1 MKGSDSMSLAE
12 EAARAGLHRVGARPP
27 FWIYLRQVWRR
38 RQFIY
43 RLARYRIEAQN
54 GQNRL
59 GMAWVLLKPII
70 DAAVY
75 GTVFGLF
82 LMRGNIPDHYL
93 LFLVV
98 GVFMFEFFS
107 GCFTAGAKSIT
118 RNANLVQSLSFP
130 RMALPLAL
138 VTEKFLEFVPMLAII
153 LATAL
158 GTGVRPTTDWLLL
171 FPLVA
176 LFCIFNAGVTMFTA
190 RLTVHFRDLTQLLP
204 FASRLLF
211 YTSGIF
217 YSLDL
222 AFANN
227 PTFLKIIA
235 FQPIH
240 EFLSLGRSVFLDEPG
255 FRAPTEFWLYAAAWS
270 AVSIVV
276 GSLFFWAAEERYG
289 RVD

>member
-1 MKGSDSMSLAE
+1 MSLAD
-12 EAARAGLHRVGARPP
+12 EAARAGLHKVGARPP
-27 FWIYLRQVWRR
+27 FWIYLRDVWRR

-43 RLARYRIEAQN
+43 RLARYRIEASN

-75 GTVFGLF
+75 GTVFGFF
-82 LMRGNIPDHYL
+82 LMRGNIPDHYI

-107 GCFTAGAKSIT
+107 SCLTSGAKSIT

-138 VTEKFLEFVPMLAII
+138 VTEKLLEFVPMLGII
-153 LATAL
+153 FATAL
-158 GTGVRPTTDWLLL
+158 FSGLRPTTEWLLMVPIVVL
-171 FPLVA
+171 LTV
-176 LFCIFNAGVTMFTA
+176 FNAGVTMFTA

-211 YTSGIF
+211 YTSGVF

-227 PTFLKIIA
+227 ETVLRIMDV
-235 FQPIH
+235 QPIH
-240 EFLSLGRSVFLDEPG
+240 EFLSLGRSIFLDTPG
-255 FRAPTEFWLYAAAWS
+255 FTAPPEYWLYASLW
-270 AVSIVV
+270 AVASIVV

>member
-1 MKGSDSMSLAE
+1 MSLAD
-12 EAARAGLHRVGARPP
+12 EAARAGLHKVGARPP
-27 FWIYLRQVWRR
+27 FWIYLRDVWRR

-43 RLARYRIEAQN
+43 RLARYRIEASN

-70 DAAVY
+70 DAVVY
-75 GTVFGLF
+75 GTVFGFF
-82 LMRGNIPDHYL
+82 LMRGNIPDHYI

-98 GVFMFEFFS
+98 GVFMFEFFAS
-107 GCFTAGAKSIT
+107 CLTSGAKSIT

-138 VTEKFLEFVPMLAII
+138 VTEKLLEFVPMLGII
-153 LATAL
+153 FATAIFSGL
-158 GTGVRPTTDWLLL
+158 RPTTDWLLML
-171 FPLVA
+171 PIVVLLTV
-176 LFCIFNAGVTMFTA
+176 FNSGVTMFTA

-211 YTSGIF
+211 YTSGVF

-227 PTFLKIIA
+227 ETVLRIMDV
-235 FQPIH
+235 QPIH
-240 EFLSLGRSVFLDEPG
+240 EFLSLGRSIFLDSPG
-255 FRAPTEFWLYAAAWS
+255 FTAPPEYWLYASLW
-270 AVSIVV
+270 AVASIVV

>member
-1 MKGSDSMSLAE
+1 MSLAD
-12 EAARAGLHRVGARPP
+12 EAARAGLHKVGARPP
-27 FWIYLRQVWRR
+27 FWIYLRDVWRR

-43 RLARYRIEAQN
+43 RLARYRIEASN

-70 DAAVY
+70 DAVVY
-75 GTVFGLF
+75 GTVFGFF
-82 LMRGNIPDHYL
+82 LMRGNIPDHYI

-98 GVFMFEFFS
+98 GVFTFEFFS
-107 GCFTAGAKSIT
+107 SCLTSGAKSIT

-138 VTEKFLEFVPMLAII
+138 VTEKLLEFVPMLGII
-153 LATAL
+153 FATAIFSGL
-158 GTGVRPTTDWLLL
+158 RPTTDWLLML
-171 FPLVA
+171 PIVVLLTV
-176 LFCIFNAGVTMFTA
+176 FNAGVTMFTA

-211 YTSGIF
+211 YTSGVF
-217 YSLDL
+217 YSLEL

-227 PTFLKIIA
+227 ETVLRIMDV
-235 FQPIH
+235 QPIH
-240 EFLSLGRSVFLDEPG
+240 EFLSLGRSIFLDSPG
-255 FRAPTEFWLYAAAWS
+255 FTAPPEYWLYASLW
-270 AVSIVV
+270 AVASIVV

>member
-1 MKGSDSMSLAE
+1 MSLAD
-12 EAARAGLHRVGARPP
+12 EAARAGLHKVGARPP
-27 FWIYLRQVWRR
+27 FWIYLRDVWRR

-43 RLARYRIEAQN
+43 RLARYRIEASN

-70 DAAVY
+70 DAVVY
-75 GTVFGLF
+75 GTVFGFF
-82 LMRGNIPDHYL
+82 LMRGNIPDHYI

-98 GVFMFEFFS
+98 GVFMFEFFAS
-107 GCFTAGAKSIT
+107 CLTSGAKSIT

-138 VTEKFLEFVPMLAII
+138 VTEKLLEFVPMLGII
-153 LATAL
+153 FATAIFSGL
-158 GTGVRPTTDWLLL
+158 RPTTDWLLML
-171 FPLVA
+171 PIVVLLTV
-176 LFCIFNAGVTMFTA
+176 FNAGVTMFTA

-211 YTSGIF
+211 YTSGVF
-217 YSLDL
+217 YSLEL

-227 PTFLKIIA
+227 ETVLRIMDV
-235 FQPIH
+235 QPIH
-240 EFLSLGRSVFLDEPG
+240 EFLSLGRSIFLDSPG
-255 FRAPTEFWLYAAAWS
+255 FTAPPEYWLYASLW
-270 AVSIVV
+270 AVASIVV

>member
-1 MKGSDSMSLAE
+1 MSLAE
-12 EAARAGLHRVGARPP
+12 EAAHAGLHKVGARPP
-27 FWIYLRQVWRR
+27 IWIYLRQVWRR

-43 RLARYRIEAQN
+43 RLARYRIEAEN

-75 GTVFGLF
+75 GTVFGFF
-82 LMRGNIPDHYL
+82 LMRGNIPDHYI

-107 GCFTAGAKSIT
+107 GCLTSGAKSIT

-138 VTEKFLEFVPMLAII
+138 VTEKLLEFVPMLGII
-153 LATAL
+153 FATAL
-158 GTGVRPTTDWLLL
+158 ASGLRPTTDWLLMVPIVVL
-171 FPLVA
+171 LTV
-176 LFCIFNAGVTMFTA
+176 FNAGVTMFTA

-211 YTSGIF
+211 YTSGVF

-227 PTFLKIIA
+227 ETALKIMDV
-235 FQPIH
+235 QPIH
-240 EFLSLGRSVFLDEPG
+240 EFLSLGRSIFLDAPG
-255 FRAPTEFWLYAAAWS
+255 FSAPPEYWLYASLW
-270 AVSIVV
+270 AVASIVV

>member
-1 MKGSDSMSLAE
+1 MSLAE

-27 FWIYLRQVWRR
+27 FLTYLRHVWRR
-38 RQFIY
+38 RRFIY
-43 RLARYRIEAQN
+43 QLARYRIEAQN

-75 GTVFGLF
+75 GTVFGFF
-82 LMRGNIPDHYL
+82 LMRGNIPDHYI

-98 GVFMFEFFS
+98 GIFMFEFFS
-107 GCFTAGAKSIT
+107 SCLTSGAKSIT

-138 VTEKFLEFVPMLAII
+138 VTEKLLEFVPMVGII
-153 LATAL
+153 FAAAL
-158 GTGVRPTTDWLLL
+158 FSGLRPTTEWLLMVPIVVL
-171 FPLVA
+171 LTV
-176 LFCIFNAGVTMFTA
+176 FNAGVTMFTA

-211 YTSGIF
+211 YTSGVF

-227 PTFLKIIA
+227 ETALKIIDA
-235 FQPIH
+235 QPIH
-240 EFLSLGRSVFLDEPG
+240 EFLSLGRSVFLDQPG
-255 FRAPTEFWLYAAAWS
+255 FGAPPEYWLYASLWS
-270 AVSIVV
+270 VVSIVV
-276 GSLFFWAAEERYG
+276 GSLFFWVAEERYG

>member
-1 MKGSDSMSLAE
+1 MSLAE
-12 EAARAGLHRVGARPP
+12 EAARAGLHKVGARPP

-43 RLARYRIEAQN
+43 RLARFRIEAQN

-82 LMRGNIPDHYL
+82 LMRGNIPDHYI

-98 GVFMFEFFS
+98 GVFMFDFFS
-107 GCFTAGAKSIT
+107 SCFTAGSKSIT

-130 RMALPLAL
+130 RMALPMAL
-138 VTEKFLEFVPMLAII
+138 VTEKFLEFIPMLGII
-153 LATAL
+153 FTAAL
-158 GTGVRPTTDWLLL
+158 LSGVRPSTEWLLMV
-171 FPLVA
+171 PIVA
-176 LFCIFNAGVTMFTA
+176 LFTIFNAGVTMFTA

-204 FASRLLF
+204 FVSRLLF
-211 YTSGIF
+211 YTSGVF

-222 AFANN
+222 AFAKNE
-227 PTFLKIIA
+227 TALKIIDA
-235 FQPIH
+235 QPIH
-240 EFLSLGRSVFLDEPG
+240 EFLSLGRSVLLNEPG
-255 FRAPTEFWLYAAAWS
+255 FNAKPEFWLYASIWA

>member
-1 MKGSDSMSLAE
+1 MSLAD
-12 EAARAGLHRVGARPP
+12 EAARAGLHKVGARPP
-27 FWIYLRQVWRR
+27 FWIYLRDVWRR

-43 RLARYRIEAQN
+43 RLARYRIEASN

-70 DAAVY
+70 DAVVY
-75 GTVFGLF
+75 GTVFGFF
-82 LMRGNIPDHYL
+82 LMRGNIPDHYI

-98 GVFMFEFFS
+98 GVFMFEFFAS
-107 GCFTAGAKSIT
+107 CLTSGAKSIT

-138 VTEKFLEFVPMLAII
+138 VTEKLLEFVPMLGII
-153 LATAL
+153 FATAIL
-158 GTGVRPTTDWLLL
+158 SGLRPTTDWLLML
-171 FPLVA
+171 PIVVLLTV
-176 LFCIFNAGVTMFTA
+176 FNAGVTMFTA

-211 YTSGIF
+211 YTSGVF

-227 PTFLKIIA
+227 ETVLRIMDV
-235 FQPIH
+235 QPIH
-240 EFLSLGRSVFLDEPG
+240 EFLSLGRSIFLDSPG
-255 FRAPTEFWLYAAAWS
+255 FTAPPEYWLYASLW
-270 AVSIVV
+270 AVASIVV

>member
-1 MKGSDSMSLAE
+1 MSLAD
-12 EAARAGLHRVGARPP
+12 EAARAGLHKVGARPP
-27 FWIYLRQVWRR
+27 FWIYLRDVWRR

-43 RLARYRIEAQN
+43 RLARYRIEASN

-70 DAAVY
+70 DAVVY
-75 GTVFGLF
+75 GTVFGFF
-82 LMRGNIPDHYL
+82 LMRGNIPDHYI

-98 GVFMFEFFS
+98 GVFMFEFFAS
-107 GCFTAGAKSIT
+107 CLTSGAKSIT

-138 VTEKFLEFVPMLAII
+138 VTEKLLEFVPMLGII
-153 LATAL
+153 FATAIFSGL
-158 GTGVRPTTDWLLL
+158 RPTTDWLLML
-171 FPLVA
+171 PIVVLLTV
-176 LFCIFNAGVTMFTA
+176 FNAGVTMFTA

-211 YTSGIF
+211 YTSGVF

-227 PTFLKIIA
+227 ETVLRIMDV
-235 FQPIH
+235 QPIH
-240 EFLSLGRSVFLDEPG
+240 EFLSLGRSIFLDSPG
-255 FRAPTEFWLYAAAWS
+255 FTAPPEYWLYASLW
-270 AVSIVV
+270 AVASIVV

>member
-1 MKGSDSMSLAE
+1 MSLAD
-12 EAARAGLHRVGARPP
+12 EAARAGLHKVGARPP
-27 FWIYLRQVWRR
+27 FWIYLRLVWRR

-43 RLARYRIEAQN
+43 RLARFRIEAQN

-75 GTVFGLF
+75 GTVFGFF
-82 LMRGNIPDHYL
+82 LMRGNIPDHYI

-107 GCFTAGAKSIT
+107 GCLTSGAKSIT

-138 VTEKFLEFVPMLAII
+138 VTEKLLEFVPMLGII
-153 LATAL
+153 FATAIFSGL
-158 GTGVRPTTDWLLL
+158 RPTTDWLLMVPIVVL
-171 FPLVA
+171 LTV
-176 LFCIFNAGVTMFTA
+176 FNTGVTMFTA

-204 FASRLLF
+204 FVSRLLF
-211 YTSGIF
+211 YTSGVF

-227 PTFLKIIA
+227 ELALRIIDA
-235 FQPIH
+235 QPIH
-240 EFLSLGRSVFLDEPG
+240 EFLSLGRSIFLDQPG
-255 FRAPTEFWLYAAAWS
+255 FSAPPEFWLYASAW
-270 AVSIVV
+270 AVVSIVA
-276 GSLFFWAAEERYG
+276 GSLFFWVAEERYG

>member
-1 MKGSDSMSLAE
+1 MSLAD
-12 EAARAGLHRVGARPP
+12 EAARAGLHKVGARPP
-27 FWIYLRQVWRR
+27 FWAYLRAVWRR

-43 RLARYRIEAQN
+43 RLARFRIEAQN

-70 DAAVY
+70 DAIVY

-82 LMRGNIPDHYL
+82 LMRGNIPHHYI
-93 LFLVV
+93 LFLIV
-98 GVFMFEFFS
+98 GVFLFDFFS
-107 GCFTAGAKSIT
+107 SCFTAGAKSIT

-138 VTEKFLEFVPMLAII
+138 VTEKFLEFVPMLGII
-153 LATAL
+153 FATVL
-158 GTGVRPTTDWLLL
+158 FSGIRPEAEWLLMI
-171 FPLVA
+171 PVVA
-176 LFCIFNAGVTMFTA
+176 LFGIFNTGVTMFTA

-204 FASRLLF
+204 FVSRLLF
-211 YTSGIF
+211 YTSGVF

-222 AFANN
+222 AFAGNE
-227 PTFLKIIA
+227 LALRIIDA
-235 FQPIH
+235 QPLH
-240 EFLSLGRSVFLDEPG
+240 EFLSLGRSVLLDEPG
-255 FRAPTEFWLYAAAWS
+255 FTAKPEFWLYASAW
-270 AVSIVV
+270 ALTSIVV

>member
-1 MKGSDSMSLAE
+1 MSLAD
-12 EAARAGLHRVGARPP
+12 EAARAGLHKVGARPP
-27 FWIYLRQVWRR
+27 FWIYLRDVWRR

-43 RLARYRIEAQN
+43 RLARYRIEASN

-70 DAAVY
+70 DAVVY
-75 GTVFGLF
+75 GTVFGFF
-82 LMRGNIPDHYL
+82 LMRGNIPDHYI

-98 GVFMFEFFS
+98 GIFMFEFFAS
-107 GCFTAGAKSIT
+107 CLTSGAKSIT

-138 VTEKFLEFVPMLAII
+138 VTEKLLEFVPMLGII
-153 LATAL
+153 FATAIFSGL
-158 GTGVRPTTDWLLL
+158 RPTTDWLLML
-171 FPLVA
+171 PIVVLLTV
-176 LFCIFNAGVTMFTA
+176 FNAGVTMFTA

-211 YTSGIF
+211 YTSGVF

-227 PTFLKIIA
+227 ETVLRIMDV
-235 FQPIH
+235 QPIH
-240 EFLSLGRSVFLDEPG
+240 EFLSLGRSIFLDSPG
-255 FRAPTEFWLYAAAWS
+255 FTAPPEYWLYASLW
-270 AVSIVV
+270 AVASIVV

>member
-1 MKGSDSMSLAE
+1 MSLAE
-12 EAARAGLHRVGARPP
+12 DAARAGLHRVGARPP
-27 FWIYLRQVWRR
+27 FWTYLRQVWRR

-43 RLARYRIEAQN
+43 RLARFRIEAQN

-70 DAAVY
+70 DAVVY
-75 GTVFGLF
+75 GTVFGFF
-82 LMRGNIPDHYL
+82 LMRGNIPNHYI

-98 GVFMFEFFS
+98 GVFVFEFFS
-107 GCFTAGAKSIT
+107 SCLTSGAKSIT

-138 VTEKFLEFVPMLAII
+138 VTQKLLEFVPMVGII
-153 LATAL
+153 FVTAL
-158 GTGVRPTTDWLLL
+158 GSGVRPTWNWLLIV
-171 FPLVA
+171 PIVA
-176 LFCIFNAGVTMFTA
+176 LLTIFNTGVTMFTA

-204 FASRLLF
+204 FVSRLLF
-211 YTSGIF
+211 YTSGVF
-217 YSLDL
+217 YSLEL

-227 PTFLKIIA
+227 KTVLEVVA

-240 EFLSLGRSVFLDEPG
+240 EFLSLTRSVFLDEPG
-255 FRAPTEFWLYAAAWS
+255 FSAPPEFWLYASLWS
-270 AVSIVV
+270 LASIVV